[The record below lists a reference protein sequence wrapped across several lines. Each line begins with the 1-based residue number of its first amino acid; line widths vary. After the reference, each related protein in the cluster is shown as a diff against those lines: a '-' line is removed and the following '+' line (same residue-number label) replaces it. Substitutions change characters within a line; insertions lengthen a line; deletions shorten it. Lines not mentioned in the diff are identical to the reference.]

1 MEYSK
6 KQQKARTIIIKLR
19 EKGVAWRDIGEMTG
33 VSFGYLSGIKEG
45 YRSFSDKIADRII
58 ASAKVAK

>member
-1 MEYSK
+1 
-6 KQQKARTIIIKLR
+6 
-19 EKGVAWRDIGEMTG
+19 MTG